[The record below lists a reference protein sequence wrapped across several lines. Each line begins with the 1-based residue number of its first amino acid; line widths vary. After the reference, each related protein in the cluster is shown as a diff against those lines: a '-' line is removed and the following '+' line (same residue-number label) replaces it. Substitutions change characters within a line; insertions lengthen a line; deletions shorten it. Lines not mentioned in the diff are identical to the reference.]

1 MMTMKGNYNLKD
13 GSGLLV
19 TKQAIHDGVSK
30 TDLYEY
36 IRENELNQVGHGIYI
51 EKESWSDNLY
61 ILHLRCSQ
69 AVFSHD
75 EALYHYEL
83 IDREPLQPTLTI
95 YSGYGTQRLK
105 QSGVKVFT
113 VKKELLDI
121 GKTTV
126 KTSFGHEIP
135 MYNLERTLVDLVRSR
150 SYFEI
155 QDFQTALKSYSRMKS
170 KDLNLL
176 MKYVLLHHLK
186 ALLNIYNI

>member
-1 MMTMKGNYNLKD
+1 MNSNCKLIDK
-13 GSGLLV
+13 SGLLV
-19 TKQAIHDGVSK
+19 TKQAVLDGISK
-30 TDLYEY
+30 TDLYQY
-36 IRENELNQVGHGIYI
+36 IRENELNQVGHGIYA
-51 EKESWSDNLY
+51 EKESWADDLY
-61 ILHLRCSQ
+61 ILHLRCPM

-83 IDREPLQPTLTI
+83 VDREPIQHTLTI

-121 GKTTV
+121 GRVTV
-126 KTSFGHEIP
+126 KTSLGHEIP
-135 MYNLERTLVDLVRSR
+135 MYDLERTMVDLFRSK

-155 QDFQTALKSYSRMKS
+155 QDFQTALKGYSCIKS

-176 MKYVLLHHLK
+176 MKYAKLFNLDKKIREYMEVLL
-186 ALLNIYNI
+186 